1 MLELIKKI
9 FFSIKDDGF
18 KTSFKK
24 IKIFLIMK
32 KKRKFKK
39 KIFQSKSIEDK
50 FTKIYNSN
58 YWSDKESRSGEGSN
72 LIAAKQS
79 INHIPKIIKKFKIR
93 NIFDAPCGDFNWM
106 QRTIIKKNLKYIGA
120 DIVKTLIKELNK
132 KYSTNLIK
140 FKHIDIIKQKLPNA
154 DLMICRDCL
163 FHFSNKDIKLFF
175 FNLKKSKIKYI
186 LTTSHFIQ
194 PKMKP
199 NKNISTGDFR
209 KIDIFSYPFKFKKKS
224 VLYYFKDFKKN
235 SNNQSYMFL
244 FKIEDIVI

>member
-1 MLELIKKI
+1 MFELINKI

-18 KTSFKK
+18 KIFFKK

-32 KKRKFKK
+32 RKKELKK
-39 KIFQSKSIEDK
+39 KIFQTKSIEGK
-50 FTKIYNSN
+50 FTKIYDNN

-106 QRTIIKKNLKYIGA
+106 QRTMYKKNLKYIGA
-120 DIVKTLIKELNK
+120 DIVKT
-132 KYSTNLIK
+132 
-140 FKHIDIIKQKLPNA
+140 
-154 DLMICRDCL
+154 LMICRDCL

-186 LTTSHFIQ
+186 LTTGHFIQ
-194 PKMKP
+194 SKMKP
-199 NKNISTGDFR
+199 NKNISTGNFR

-244 FKIEDIVI
+244 FKIDDIVI